1 MGMTKLV
8 AVALAL
14 VSLLMVAPVIESGT
28 SVSTQVF
35 QAIGTADGGAGG

>member
-1 MGMTKLV
+1 MTKLF

-14 VSLLMVAPVIESGT
+14 VSFLLVAPIIESGT

-35 QAIGTADGGAGG
+35 VAVGNADGSGGD